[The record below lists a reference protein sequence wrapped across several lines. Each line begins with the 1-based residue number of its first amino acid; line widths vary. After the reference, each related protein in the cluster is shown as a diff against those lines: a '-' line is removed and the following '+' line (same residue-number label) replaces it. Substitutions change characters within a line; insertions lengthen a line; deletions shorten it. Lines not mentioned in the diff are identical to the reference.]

1 MRRLFFWL
9 SSSFNFPRS
18 SFLFFSDF
26 GNKLFFSLHLL
37 PIFASPAQKNR
48 NNGHS
53 IFWKD
58 FCGKHNFS
66 PVTEVFFLFLI
77 YLVHFIP
84 PCCRFQ
90 WKSASASWSVSHR
103 KEMLIIWSL
112 TDLLYIPNDW
122 WNTKDLLLSFSSK
135 TVFHLL
141 SYFTLKRNRRS
152 LLQLNKQIQWWAL
165 LLLILHP
172 SIHHQFFRFVQLVCH
187 FLFTSFSF
195 SFSSAIH
202 DAHWYFFVENP
213 LD

>member
-1 MRRLFFWL
+1 MRRLFFWF

-18 SFLFFSDF
+18 SFLFFRILATNF
-26 GNKLFFSLHLL
+26 FFSLHLL

-66 PVTEVFFLFLI
+66 PVTEVFFFIFLFLI

-112 TDLLYIPNDW
+112 TDLLYISLRPNDW

-165 LLLILHP
+165 LLLHP
-172 SIHHQFFRFVQLVCH
+172 SIINFFRFVQLVCH

-195 SFSSAIH
+195 SFTAPIG
-202 DAHWYFFVENP
+202 FFF
-213 LD
+213 

>member
-1 MRRLFFWL
+1 MRRLFFWF

-18 SFLFFSDF
+18 SFFIFSDF

-48 NNGHS
+48 NNGRS

-66 PVTEVFFLFLI
+66 PVTEVFFFLFI

-112 TDLLYIPNDW
+112 TDLLYVSLMIDGTQKTCFFLFLEKP
-122 WNTKDLLLSFSSK
+122 SSI
-135 TVFHLL
+135 F
-141 SYFTLKRNRRS
+141 FP
-152 LLQLNKQIQWWAL
+152 
-165 LLLILHP
+165 ILHSNATAGLYCNWTNKFNDGRYYY
-172 SIHHQFFRFVQLVCH
+172 SIHPSSIFFRFVQLVCH

-195 SFSSAIH
+195 SFSSAVTFTTPIG
-202 DAHWYFFVENP
+202 FFLENP

>member
-1 MRRLFFWL
+1 MENTISVRWLRFF
-9 SSSFNFPRS
+9 FY
-18 SFLFFSDF
+18 FF
-26 GNKLFFSLHLL
+26 
-37 PIFASPAQKNR
+37 
-48 NNGHS
+48 
-53 IFWKD
+53 
-58 FCGKHNFS
+58 
-66 PVTEVFFLFLI
+66 I

-112 TDLLYIPNDW
+112 TDLLYISLRPNDW

-165 LLLILHP
+165 LLLHP
-172 SIHHQFFRFVQLVCH
+172 SIIDFFSFCSTCL
-187 FLFTSFSF
+187 SFSF
-195 SFSSAIH
+195 YIIFFLILVCCYIH
-202 DAHWYFFVENP
+202 DAHWFFSRKSSRLNP
-213 LD
+213 PPPSLIVW